1 MDENNVGAVT
11 AGESRASREMKITS
25 VAVTL
30 RTALT
35 ANALATAPARRSMTS
50 DVAVDLDDVGVPVP
64 RDDDDDAI
72 AARAP
77 SSPASASKRPR
88 SRDGDASSTLCAFF
102 LRGRCA
108 SCDACLSAHVS
119 PSSTHA
125 MNCGCARCRPRR
137 PGDDDDETVRNLSRS
152 EDQRR
157 PPSAPAVAA
166 REANER
172 LERRDEII
180 AECAVISNAT
190 AVTFWRE
197 FLRRA
202 ATEEGEQIDA
212 QSPDPMASS
221 SFHPTFR
228 QNERM

>member
-1 MDENNVGAVT
+1 
-11 AGESRASREMKITS
+11 
-25 VAVTL
+25 
-30 RTALT
+30 
-35 ANALATAPARRSMTS
+35 MTT

-64 RDDDDDAI
+64 RNDDDDAI
-72 AARAP
+72 AARRAS

-108 SCDACLSAHVS
+108 SGDACPRAHVS

-137 PGDDDDETVRNLSRS
+137 PGDDDDETVRNLSES
-152 EDQRR
+152 ED
-157 PPSAPAVAA
+157 SEEGAVPRAVVA

-202 ATEEGEQIDA
+202 ATEEGNRLTPYWAPRRADDDA
-212 QSPDPMASS
+212 TES
-221 SFHPTFR
+221 R
-228 QNERM
+228 E

>member
-1 MDENNVGAVT
+1 
-11 AGESRASREMKITS
+11 
-25 VAVTL
+25 
-30 RTALT
+30 
-35 ANALATAPARRSMTS
+35 MTT

-72 AARAP
+72 AARRAS

-108 SCDACLSAHVS
+108 SGDACPRAHVS

-137 PGDDDDETVRNLSRS
+137 PGDDDDEMVRNLSES
-152 EDQRR
+152 ED
-157 PPSAPAVAA
+157 SEEGAVPRAVVA

-202 ATEEGEQIDA
+202 ATEEGNRLTPYWAPRRADDDA
-212 QSPDPMASS
+212 TESRD
-221 SFHPTFR
+221 
-228 QNERM
+228 